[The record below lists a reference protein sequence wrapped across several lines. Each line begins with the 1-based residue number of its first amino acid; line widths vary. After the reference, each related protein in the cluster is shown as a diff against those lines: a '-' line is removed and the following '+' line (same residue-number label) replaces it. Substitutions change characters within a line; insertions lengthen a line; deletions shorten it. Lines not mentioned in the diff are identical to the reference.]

1 MLFFKKKTGLQDIYK
16 NIDKK
21 LYNYKLWRY
30 NQSMFKPNYKLSSK
44 LFKLITQCE
53 RFYGQLESLRIP
65 KEIELN
71 LERNNE
77 IKSSYISNS
86 IEGNPL
92 SLPEVSNLLLDE
104 RVPVN
109 RDEKEVVNYFKILK
123 NLKEYSVGQLTLQ
136 KVLQIHKELM
146 SGVNDDIAG
155 KIRNKPIVVG
165 KYKNNSGKVEL
176 EIKHNP
182 PTHKKNEI
190 EKHLSNLID
199 WVNQS
204 DDPIF
209 IKAGVFHHEFVYLH
223 PFEDGNGRTCRLLT
237 ALLFIKDTYFINKYF
252 VLDDYYDVDRP
263 AYSDA
268 LHSADKGEK
277 TIWLEYFTEGCKYS
291 LQSALSRVK
300 NSLKELKISER
311 PTKRERDVIELLQQF
326 QEVTSIDIAKKLNIS
341 RQQAHNLLKGLLNKG
356 LIEKKGTTK
365 SSYYKLK

>member
-1 MLFFKKKTGLQDIYK
+1 
-16 NIDKK
+16 
-21 LYNYKLWRY
+21 
-30 NQSMFKPNYKLSSK
+30 MFNPNYQLSTR
-44 LFKLITQCE
+44 LFKFITECE
-53 RFYGQLESLRIP
+53 RFYGQLEALNIP
-65 KEIELN
+65 YEVELN

-104 RVPVN
+104 RVPAN
-109 RDEKEVVNYFKILK
+109 RDEKEVVNYFNILK
-123 NLKEYSVGQLTLQ
+123 DLKKYSNSQLTLQ

-146 SGVNDDIAG
+146 SGVNDKIAG
-155 KIRNKPIVVG
+155 KIRDKAIVIG

-182 PTHKKNEI
+182 PTHKKKEI
-190 EKHLSNLID
+190 EKLLHDLID
-199 WVNQS
+199 WLNKS
-204 DDPIF
+204 EDPIF
-209 IKAGVFHHEFVYLH
+209 IKAGIFHHEFVYLH

-237 ALLFIKDTYFINKYF
+237 ALLFIKEEYFINKYF

-277 TIWLEYFTEGCKYS
+277 TNWLEYFTEGCKYS

-300 NSLKELKISER
+300 NALKTLKISDR
-311 PTKRERDVIELLQQF
+311 PTNREQDVLEILQQF
-326 QEVTSIDIAKKLNIS
+326 REVTSSDIAEKLNVS